1 MPTQE
6 MRALWH
12 PTRARILE
20 LLKAE
25 PATRSHLVEA
35 AGAPFA
41 EVAYHCRA
49 LCRSGCIQT
58 SEASGPDSDDPLY
71 EASSSATAPPVHP
84 PGRREARSVL
94 PGGQDRVPL
103 LHSKIIE

>member
-25 PATRSHLVEA
+25 PATRSQLVEA

-41 EVAYHCRA
+41 QVAYHCRA
-49 LCRSGCIQT
+49 LCRSGCIQYAET
-58 SEASGPDSDDPLY
+58 SGPESKDPLF
-71 EASSSATAPPVHP
+71 EAA
-84 PGRREARSVL
+84 
-94 PGGQDRVPL
+94 
-103 LHSKIIE
+103 

>member
-20 LLKAE
+20 LLKTAV
-25 PATRSHLVEA
+25 PRPGRSLAEA
-35 AGAPFA
+35 AGAPYA

-49 LCRSGCIQT
+49 LCRAGCIQLR
-58 SEASGPDSDDPLY
+58 PDGGAGLRRPPL
-71 EASSSATAPPVHP
+71 
-84 PGRREARSVL
+84 
-94 PGGQDRVPL
+94 RVCA
-103 LHSKIIE
+103 

>member
-1 MPTQE
+1 VPTKE

-20 LLKAE
+20 LLKTS
-25 PATRSHLVEA
+25 PATRSQLVEA

-49 LCRSGCIQT
+49 LQRSGCIRYANT
-58 SEASGPDSDDPLY
+58 FGPDSPDPLF
-71 EASSSATAPPVHP
+71 EA
-84 PGRREARSVL
+84 L
-94 PGGQDRVPL
+94 
-103 LHSKIIE
+103 

>member
-6 MRALWH
+6 MRALFH

-20 LLKAE
+20 LLKIS
-25 PATRSHLVEA
+25 PASRSGLVEA

-49 LCRSGCIQT
+49 LTRSGCIRF
-58 SEASGPDSDDPLY
+58 AP
-71 EASSSATAPPVHP
+71 SSSADSEDPVF
-84 PGRREARSVL
+84 EVA
-94 PGGQDRVPL
+94 
-103 LHSKIIE
+103 

>member
-25 PATRSHLVEA
+25 SATRSQLVDA
-35 AGAPFA
+35 VGAPYA

-49 LCRSGCIQT
+49 LFRSGCIQ
-58 SEASGPDSDDPLY
+58 Y
-71 EASSSATAPPVHP
+71 ASSSGPEMPDP
-84 PGRREARSVL
+84 LFEAV
-94 PGGQDRVPL
+94 
-103 LHSKIIE
+103 

>member
-6 MRALWH
+6 MRALFH

-20 LLKAE
+20 LLKGG
-25 PATRSHLVEA
+25 PSPRSQLAEA

-49 LCRSGCIQT
+49 LCRSHCIRYAPGSNYD
-58 SEASGPDSDDPLY
+58 SEDPIF
-71 EASSSATAPPVHP
+71 EVA
-84 PGRREARSVL
+84 
-94 PGGQDRVPL
+94 
-103 LHSKIIE
+103 

>member
-12 PTRARILE
+12 PTRAQILE
-20 LLKAE
+20 LLKTE
-25 PATRSHLVEA
+25 PATRSQLVKA

-49 LCRSGCIQT
+49 LCRSGCIQHVE
-58 SEASGPDSDDPLY
+58 SSSPEADDPFF
-71 EASSSATAPPVHP
+71 EAV
-84 PGRREARSVL
+84 
-94 PGGQDRVPL
+94 
-103 LHSKIIE
+103 

>member
-20 LLKAE
+20 LLKSA
-25 PATRSHLVEA
+25 PAARSNLVEA
-35 AGAPFA
+35 AGAPYA

-49 LCRSGCIQT
+49 LCRSGCIQYVEG
-58 SEASGPDSDDPLY
+58 SDQDSDDPLY
-71 EASSSATAPPVHP
+71 EVA
-84 PGRREARSVL
+84 
-94 PGGQDRVPL
+94 
-103 LHSKIIE
+103 

>member
-25 PATRSHLVEA
+25 PTPRSRLVEA
-35 AGAPFA
+35 VGAPYA
-41 EVAYHCRA
+41 EIAYHCRA
-49 LCRSGCIQT
+49 LCRSGCIQYAG
-58 SEASGPDSDDPLY
+58 SSDPYADDPLF
-71 EASSSATAPPVHP
+71 EAT
-84 PGRREARSVL
+84 
-94 PGGQDRVPL
+94 
-103 LHSKIIE
+103 

>member
-12 PTRARILE
+12 PTRAQVLE
-20 LLKAE
+20 LVKGG
-25 PATRSHLVEA
+25 PATRSQLVEA

-49 LCRSGCIQT
+49 LCNSGCIRYAP
-58 SEASGPDSDDPLY
+58 SSGPDADDPLY
-71 EASSSATAPPVHP
+71 EAV
-84 PGRREARSVL
+84 
-94 PGGQDRVPL
+94 
-103 LHSKIIE
+103 

>member
-25 PATRSHLVEA
+25 PATRSQLVGA
-35 AGAPFA
+35 AGAPYA

-49 LCRSGCIQT
+49 LYRSGCIQYAE
-58 SEASGPDSDDPLY
+58 SSGPEADDPLF
-71 EASSSATAPPVHP
+71 EAV
-84 PGRREARSVL
+84 
-94 PGGQDRVPL
+94 
-103 LHSKIIE
+103 

>member
-20 LLKAE
+20 LLKTA
-25 PATRSHLVEA
+25 PATRSQLVVA
-35 AGAPFA
+35 AGAPYA

-49 LCRSGCIQT
+49 LCRSGCVQYAE
-58 SEASGPDSDDPLY
+58 SSGPETPDPLF
-71 EASSSATAPPVHP
+71 EAV
-84 PGRREARSVL
+84 
-94 PGGQDRVPL
+94 
-103 LHSKIIE
+103 